1 MRTGLELLSS
11 WQNQEML
18 GLSEGTA
25 TRNEPEGDEL
35 EDESMSSLQ
44 VLYIS
49 LMPTPFSDKSGH
61 GTPVAEMEWF

>member
-1 MRTGLELLSS
+1 
-11 WQNQEML
+11 ML

-35 EDESMSSLQ
+35 EDESMSLLQ
-44 VLYIS
+44 GLYIS
-49 LMPTPFSDKSGH
+49 LMPTPFSDKSGP